1 MMETNKHMHFGRLKR
16 VLLAAA
22 MACTLSSAP
31 GWAQWA
37 TEMDWYVGA
46 GAGMRFNGT
55 NFSQI
60 KKGFQAGDKYVA
72 NGLFSLFVQGEF
84 GANRNY
90 AFRPQLSILSRGGK
104 MTDIQFDYPAGQTN
118 PYHDV
123 YYRIKGHYFDF
134 RVPLIVNVG
143 AAYWQVR
150 PYAFVAPVL
159 GIATGGHIQL
169 HYADADNVNK
179 MEEVKVTNANLSSTN
194 FAAQFGIGAKL
205 GLPLFHDI
213 CYLGLELAYEHGISD
228 TYSKKEK
235 NHQAENTVPIFDKN
249 YKITGSRH
257 FKGFELQVNF
267 SVPFSAFSKAAKRK
281 RAAQTATTTTTYIV
295 PVAAQTADEEPV
307 AAQPVA
313 DEGKR
318 IYTLDEIE
326 AMIADGQSVVGKTIY
341 AIDDITFNFAQSTI
355 RPESFGYLNRL
366 ARTIVKTNSRVLV
379 SGHTDSAG
387 SDEVN
392 MKLSKERAEA
402 VLEYLV
408 KQGVSRR
415 KLSYDFYGKSRPISD
430 NSTSGGRALNRRVEF
445 TILED

>member
-123 YYRIKGHYFDF
+123 YYRIKGHYIDF

-143 AAYWQVR
+143 AA
-150 PYAFVAPVL
+150 
-159 GIATGGHIQL
+159 
-169 HYADADNVNK
+169 
-179 MEEVKVTNANLSSTN
+179 
-194 FAAQFGIGAKL
+194 
-205 GLPLFHDI
+205 
-213 CYLGLELAYEHGISD
+213 
-228 TYSKKEK
+228 
-235 NHQAENTVPIFDKN
+235 
-249 YKITGSRH
+249 
-257 FKGFELQVNF
+257 
-267 SVPFSAFSKAAKRK
+267 
-281 RAAQTATTTTTYIV
+281 
-295 PVAAQTADEEPV
+295 
-307 AAQPVA
+307 
-313 DEGKR
+313 
-318 IYTLDEIE
+318 
-326 AMIADGQSVVGKTIY
+326 
-341 AIDDITFNFAQSTI
+341 
-355 RPESFGYLNRL
+355 
-366 ARTIVKTNSRVLV
+366 
-379 SGHTDSAG
+379 
-387 SDEVN
+387 
-392 MKLSKERAEA
+392 
-402 VLEYLV
+402 
-408 KQGVSRR
+408 
-415 KLSYDFYGKSRPISD
+415 
-430 NSTSGGRALNRRVEF
+430 
-445 TILED
+445 